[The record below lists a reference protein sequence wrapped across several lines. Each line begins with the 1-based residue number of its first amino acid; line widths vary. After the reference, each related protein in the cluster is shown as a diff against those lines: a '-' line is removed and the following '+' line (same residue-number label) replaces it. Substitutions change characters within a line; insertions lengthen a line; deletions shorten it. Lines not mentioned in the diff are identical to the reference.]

1 MVGILH
7 TYGKNLGDRMSTRGW
22 IRHKDALLD
31 VHSALGR
38 YFVTRFTLDG
48 EEFPDPCSDDF
59 LTVKI
64 WPGRKSADTA
74 ITYGGHAARFKDIYK
89 RTGVK
94 VKKVTH
100 APRYH
105 TAREAD
111 EAGLPQ
117 EVGGR
122 LGRLGLRVYNIWVG
136 SLRHILRHIFER
148 VVRRLESRLCRHLL
162 RHVSLHGFC
171 CCHCCWWCCV
181 CAGYLPLWWLAP
193 ALPDKGLPADSPPAS
208 APADYGK
215 VAARTPLRSVLEAW
229 LDGADAPAHH

>member
-1 MVGILH
+1 MIGILQ
-7 TYGKNLGDRMSTRGW
+7 TYGKNLGGRMSTRGW

-48 EEFPDPCSDDF
+48 EEFPDPCSEEF
-59 LTVKI
+59 LTAKI

-74 ITYGGHAARFKDIYK
+74 ITYGGHAARFKGSYK

-100 APRYH
+100 ASRYH

-122 LGRLGLRVYNIWVG
+122 LGRLGLRMCDMGGESQHSAFLRGLYAALEVG
-136 SLRHILRHIFER
+136 SCL
-148 VVRRLESRLCRHLL
+148 
-162 RHVSLHGFC
+162 G
-171 CCHCCWWCCV
+171 
-181 CAGYLPLWWLAP
+181 
-193 ALPDKGLPADSPPAS
+193 
-208 APADYGK
+208 
-215 VAARTPLRSVLEAW
+215 T
-229 LDGADAPAHH
+229 